1 MKKSDS
7 VNKFTALK
15 IRQDKCTQIIGEI
28 VADKK
33 YHKKELLQPVI
44 NAMDELIQLAEEKL
58 KK

>member
-1 MKKSDS
+1 MSLRNKIVVLEKSQ
-7 VNKFTALK
+7 K
-15 IRQDKCTQIIGEI
+15 KCTQIIDKI